1 MRVLWPIALIT
12 FKEGIRNRA
21 IYGISI
27 LALLLL
33 SANQVVCGMIMREID
48 KVAVD
53 MALGTV
59 SFTGLLVV
67 LFVGINL
74 LAKDLDKR
82 TIYMILAR
90 PVSRVQY
97 ILGKFFGLVLLILFT
112 MVILACFAFIS
123 IFLVKS
129 GYPDFF
135 QNFSW
140 ALVLLAI
147 AFSTLGLLLL
157 SALSFLF
164 ASFSSTSFIT
174 FILTVVTYLIGHSI
188 SDVKALVESPNE
200 AGITVSDLTV
210 KIVKVAYYLFPN
222 LSLFDLKTQAAHA
235 LQIPLSYIFWT
246 TSYGLF
252 YTALAIGFAAL
263 LFRRREFP

>member
-1 MRVLWPIALIT
+1 MRILWPIALIT

-27 LALLLL
+27 FALLLL
-33 SANQVVCGMIMREID
+33 SANIIVCGMIMREVD

-53 MALGTV
+53 MALGVV
-59 SFTGLLVV
+59 SFAGLLVV

-74 LAKDLDKR
+74 LAKDLDKK

-97 ILGKFFGLVLLILFT
+97 IVGKFFGLVLLISFT
-112 MVILACFAFIS
+112 MFILAVFAVVS
-123 IFLVKS
+123 IFIVKYS
-129 GYPDFF
+129 YPGFF
-135 QNFSW
+135 QNFS
-140 ALVLLAI
+140 LPPVLLSI
-147 AFSTLGLLLL
+147 VYSTMGLILL

-174 FILTVVTYLIGHSI
+174 FILTVITYLIGHSV
-188 SDVKALVESPNE
+188 SDVKALVEAPSE
-200 AGITVSDLTV
+200 AGIVVSSLTVS
-210 KIVKVAYYLFPN
+210 IVKVAYYVFPN
-222 LSLFDLKTQAAHA
+222 LSFFDLKTQAAHA
-235 LQIPLSYIFWT
+235 IPISPSYIVWT
-246 TSYGLF
+246 ISYWGF
-252 YTALAIGFAAL
+252 YTSLSIGFAAL

>member
-27 LALLLL
+27 FALLLL
-33 SANQVVCGMIMREID
+33 SANQVICGMIMREVD

-59 SFTGLLVV
+59 SFAGLLVV

-74 LAKDLDKR
+74 LAKDLDKK

-97 ILGKFFGLVLLILFT
+97 ILGKFLGLVLLILFT
-112 MVILACFAFIS
+112 MTLLAIFAFIS

-129 GYPDFF
+129 SYPDFF

-140 ALVLLAI
+140 VLVLLAI
-147 AFSTLGLLLL
+147 AYSTLGLILL

-164 ASFSSTSFIT
+164 ASFASTSFIT
-174 FILTVVTYLIGHSI
+174 FVLTVVTYLIGHSV

-200 AGITVSDLTV
+200 AGIIVSSLTV

-222 LSLFDLKTQAAHA
+222 LSFFNLKTQAAHA
-235 LQIPLSYIFWT
+235 LPIPLTYIVWT
-246 TSYGLF
+246 TSYWSF
-252 YTALAIGFAAL
+252 YTVLAIGFAAL
-263 LFRRREFP
+263 LFRRSEFP

>member
-27 LALLLL
+27 FALLLL
-33 SANQVVCGMIMREID
+33 SANLVVCGMIMREVD

-53 MALGTV
+53 MALGV
-59 SFTGLLVV
+59 VAFTGLLVV

-74 LAKDLDKR
+74 LAKDLDKK

-97 ILGKFFGLVLLILFT
+97 IIGKFLGLVLLILFIMT
-112 MVILACFAFIS
+112 ILTVFALFS
-123 IFLVKS
+123 VLLVKS
-129 GYPDFF
+129 SYPDFF

-140 ALVLLAI
+140 TLILLAI
-147 AFSTLGLLLL
+147 AYSTMGLILL

-164 ASFSSTSFIT
+164 ASFTSTSFIT
-174 FILTVVTYLIGHSI
+174 FILTVVTYLIGHSV

-200 AGITVSDLTV
+200 AGIIVSSLTV
-210 KIVKVAYYLFPN
+210 NIVRVAYYVFPN
-222 LSLFDLKTQAAHA
+222 LAFFDLKTQAAHA
-235 LQIPLSYIFWT
+235 FPVSSSYIFWT
-246 TSYGLF
+246 ISYWLF
-252 YTALAIGFAAL
+252 YTSLAIAVAAL

>member
-1 MRVLWPIALIT
+1 MRILWPIALIT

-27 LALLLL
+27 FALLLL
-33 SANQVVCGMIMREID
+33 SANIVVCGMIMREVD

-53 MALGTV
+53 MALGVV

-74 LAKDLDKR
+74 LAKDLDKK

-97 ILGKFFGLVLLILFT
+97 IVGKFFGLVLLILFS
-112 MVILACFAFIS
+112 MFVLAVFAFIS

-129 GYPDFF
+129 SYPDFF

-147 AFSTLGLLLL
+147 VYSTLGLILL

-174 FILTVVTYLIGHSI
+174 FILTVVTYLIGHSV
-188 SDVKALVESPNE
+188 SDVKALVEAPNE
-200 AGITVSDLTV
+200 AGIIVSSLTV
-210 KIVKVAYYLFPN
+210 NIVKVAYYIFPN
-222 LSLFDLKTQAAHA
+222 LSFFDLKTQAAHA
-235 LQIPLSYIFWT
+235 LAIPPFYILWTISYWI
-246 TSYGLF
+246 F
-252 YTALAIGFAAL
+252 YTGLAIGLAAL